1 MAALHAQISQLNASL
16 SEAKKENKE
25 LLADKK
31 TLAAENKTLSTKLAA
46 NRTAAASVESAS
58 APKVPGSAVKA
69 GGIRMMGTAEAAQT
83 AQAAQLKED
92 LYGDLTGLIIM
103 SVARKPEEDVFDC
116 IQTGRNGSKFMFYT
130 PLIFQLLLIT
140 LQLFTSNWM
149 RPTRKQLIVTMTR
162 NAIMFL
168 NWTQAETNR

>member
-16 SEAKKENKE
+16 TKAKKENKE

-46 NRTAAASVESAS
+46 NRTVAASVESAT
-58 APKVPGSAVKA
+58 APKLPGSAVKA

-116 IQTGRNGSKFMFYT
+116 IQTGRNGSKSILGKF
-130 PLIFQLLLIT
+130 PFQSLLIT

-149 RPTRKQLIVTMTR
+149 RPMRKLQIATTMP
-162 NAIMFL
+162 NAIMCL
-168 NWTQAETNR
+168 N